1 MTKNKEEKSIKKTVE
16 DFFYSDS
23 IPATATKFLLMT
35 VALGGVAFVGALVPG
50 LISLSR
56 EFKPNG
62 KNKYTKKEI
71 KNAAYNLKKRKL
83 IEIIE
88 DNNGKVTVKLTN
100 KGQKRIKEIV
110 FEDLII
116 SKPKKWDK
124 KWRVLIF
131 DIPTKPKMY
140 NRARDAIRH
149 KIKALGFF
157 QLQKSV
163 WIYPYECEDEILL
176 VAEIYNVQ
184 KYIEILTVEKF
195 LYEKELTKYFKL

>member
-1 MTKNKEEKSIKKTVE
+1 MIKNKEEKSIKEAAE
-16 DFFYSDS
+16 DFFCSDS

-35 VALGGVAFVGALVPG
+35 VALGGVAFIGALAPG
-50 LISLSR
+50 LISLAD
-56 EFKPNG
+56 EFKPNR
-62 KNKYTKKEI
+62 KNRYSKKEI

-83 IEIIE
+83 IEIIK

-110 FEDLII
+110 FGDLKI

-131 DIPTKPKMY
+131 DIPTKPKIY
-140 NRARDAIRH
+140 NQARNAIRL
-149 KIKALGFF
+149 KVKELGFF

-163 WIYPYECEDEILL
+163 WIYPYGCEDEILL

-184 KYIEILTVEKF
+184 KYIEILTVEKLLNENDLLKF
-195 LYEKELTKYFKL
+195 FRL